1 MQGRRTGF
9 LKMFRQTGQRSSDS
23 ILEDLVNDVDRRMCG
38 KSEELVDVVRS
49 KALCRR
55 GSVHAVIYMPT
66 PAPTAQV
73 TSTLLCR
80 TDDRMPG
87 YYGEELVYIREIVPG
102 KNVRIISEWISN
114 NKVKK
119 KKNFKGR
126 REVSSELARK
136 REKRLKIVLILMDSF
151 ELNEI
156 IYKERDRIERERAES
171 GMMMRLSG
179 KERLGAFGKN

>member
-1 MQGRRTGF
+1 MAGETSFSSEAAQEMQKESVQGRRTGF

-119 KKNFKGR
+119 KRISKGEER
-126 REVSSELARK
+126 FL
-136 REKRLKIVLILMDSF
+136 
-151 ELNEI
+151 LNW
-156 IYKERDRIERERAES
+156 RERERK
-171 GMMMRLSG
+171 G
-179 KERLGAFGKN
+179 